1 MSWGKKKTKNV
12 RGCKGIQPANS
23 MIQYDTMRFE
33 VAREWE
39 MYLEMAMK

>member
-1 MSWGKKKTKNV
+1 
-12 RGCKGIQPANS
+12 

-39 MYLEMAMK
+39 MYLEMAMKWGQLYRINHDIFRLP